1 MPLDLNKPHTFVSKY
16 HPIKLIATDFDEP
29 YYGLTLWRFRLYVE
43 DAIFHHP
50 LLDYDNKFCGL
61 SSILDNFVFE
71 SQKGD
76 YVFIPYGLIVMNT
89 ATYELTKYE
98 VKRGTN
104 NDFIKNIF
112 IENKLIV
119 LNQRSIWVVNL
130 SEKSMIEK
138 TYTFGTV
145 QFKEI
150 KREKEFVKFISW
162 AEQVLI
168 FDIKNNIFI
177 NEIT

>member
-1 MPLDLNKPHTFVSKY
+1 MSLDLNKPHTFASKY

-43 DAIFHHP
+43 DVIFHHP

-89 ATYELTKYE
+89 TTYELTKYE

-119 LNQRSIWVVNL
+119 LNQRSI
-130 SEKSMIEK
+130 
-138 TYTFGTV
+138 
-145 QFKEI
+145 
-150 KREKEFVKFISW
+150 
-162 AEQVLI
+162 
-168 FDIKNNIFI
+168 
-177 NEIT
+177 

>member
-1 MPLDLNKPHTFVSKY
+1 MSLDLNKPHTFASKY

-43 DAIFHHP
+43 DVIFHHP

-89 ATYELTKYE
+89 TTYELTKYE
-98 VKRGTN
+98 VKRGAN

-150 KREKEFVKFISW
+150 KMEKEFVKFISW

-168 FDIKNNIFI
+168 FDIKSNIFI
-177 NEIT
+177 NEIS